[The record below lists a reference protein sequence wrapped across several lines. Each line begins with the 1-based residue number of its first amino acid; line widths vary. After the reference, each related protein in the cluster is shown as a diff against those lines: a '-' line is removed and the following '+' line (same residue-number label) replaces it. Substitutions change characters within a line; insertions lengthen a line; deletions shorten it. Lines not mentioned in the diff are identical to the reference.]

1 MTTFPILLDHA
12 GVAVFAAS
20 GALTAARK
28 RLDIV
33 GFCLVATVTG
43 IGGGTLRDLLLGN
56 LPVYWVQ
63 VPSYA
68 LLCLAVAV
76 IVFFAEPP
84 LESRLRVLLWA
95 DALGLAL
102 FSVTGAERA
111 LQAGAPVLVAMLMGV
126 ITAAFG
132 GIIRDVLCAE
142 LPLILRK
149 EIYAT
154 AAAAGA
160 LVCTLLATAD
170 ASAAVAETAGFA
182 VAFGARAVGLAFG
195 LSLPAAP
202 SPNTTNRASRTCPEQ
217 QASFNVSHT

>member
-1 MTTFPILLDHA
+1 M
-12 GVAVFAAS
+12 
-20 GALTAARK
+20 
-28 RLDIV
+28 
-33 GFCLVATVTG
+33 
-43 IGGGTLRDLLLGN
+43 LGN

-63 VPSYA
+63 QPSSA
-68 LLCLAVAV
+68 LLCLTVAV
-76 IVFFAEPP
+76 IVFFAAPP

-102 FSVTGAERA
+102 FSVTGAERT
-111 LQAGAPVLVAMLMGV
+111 LQAGAPMLVAVLMGV

-132 GIIRDVLCAE
+132 GIIRDVVCAE

-160 LVCTLLATAD
+160 LVCTLLATAG
-170 ASAAVAETAGFA
+170 ASALVAETAGFA
-182 VAFGARAVGLAFG
+182 AAFGARAVGLAFG

>member
-1 MTTFPILLDHA
+1 MTFPILLDQA

-20 GALTAARK
+20 GALTDARK

-43 IGGGTLRDLLLGN
+43 IGGGTLRDLLLGS

-68 LLCLAVAV
+68 LLCVAVAV
-76 IVFFAEPP
+76 IVFFAAPP
-84 LESRLRVLLWA
+84 LESRLRVLLWAA

-102 FSVTGAERA
+102 FSVTGAEA
-111 LQAGAPVLVAMLMGV
+111 TLQAGAPMLVTVLMGV

-132 GIIRDVLCAE
+132 GIIRDVVCAE

-160 LVCTLLATAD
+160 LVCALLTTAG
-170 ASAAVAETAGFA
+170 ASAAISEAAGFII
-182 VAFGARAVGLAFG
+182 AFGARAVGLAFG
-195 LSLPAAP
+195 LSLPTASLP
-202 SPNTTNRASRTCPEQ
+202 RTTNRASGTCPEQ
-217 QASFNVSHT
+217 QASFQR